1 MNINEISDLR
11 LKDMNNMTD
20 YELEVAVRTIGA
32 YVNRSYNK
40 IKDSAFKRSTIT
52 DKLDA
57 SGGKIHSV
65 YGPNQTK
72 SREDLKREI
81 MRAQVYVRGSGST
94 LTKLRAQKKT
104 VEKRLGQKFENDL
117 QYVKFWDV
125 YNKVEEILVTDF
137 DSDNVQQE
145 IQIMLKDGSSLYD
158 IIHFY
163 EKKYITRESERE
175 EYDTADAIQNK
186 PYISGE
192 LNNV

>member
-11 LKDMNNMTD
+11 LKDMNNMSD

-40 IKDSAFKRSTIT
+40 IKESAFKRSNVT
-52 DKLDA
+52 DQLDA

-81 MRAQVYVRGSGST
+81 MRAQVYVRCSGST

-104 VEKRLGQKFENDL
+104 VEKRLGQKFKNDA

-125 YNKVEEILVTDF
+125 YNKVEEILVTEF
-137 DSDNVQQE
+137 DSTQ
-145 IQIMLKDGSSLYD
+145 IQGEVASMLKDGSSIDD
-158 IIHFY
+158 IIQFY
-163 EKKYITRESERE
+163 ESAYIKRESERL
-175 EYDTADAIQNK
+175 EYDTADAIQGE

-192 LNNV
+192 LNNI